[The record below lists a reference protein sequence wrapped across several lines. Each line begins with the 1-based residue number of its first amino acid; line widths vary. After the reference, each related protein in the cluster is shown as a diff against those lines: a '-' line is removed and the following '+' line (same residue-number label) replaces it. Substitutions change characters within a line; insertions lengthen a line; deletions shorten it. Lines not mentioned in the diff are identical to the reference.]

1 MAKGFKKKYF
11 SLAAITA
18 TVSMVTL
25 QAAQAST
32 IELQKVVVG
41 ATKSTEALEDTTE
54 DIEVITVQELE
65 ERGIHTLKELLHFIS
80 GAETTSN
87 GGAGKATQL
96 YLRGMN
102 NDKVLILIDGVRFN
116 DPSNFSGVTPEHLL
130 LDNVKRVEII
140 KGAQSG
146 VWGSDAAAGVI
157 NIVMNDAPHTAMKLR
172 AGSFRTLQGA
182 FSTAQKS
189 GDFYCALDVNY
200 LHTDGFSAIT
210 PYKKKPTDYEAD
222 GYINR
227 TAHIKAGID
236 KDGFKAEIGAHIISA
251 YNEADG
257 YNPTT
262 FQPDPDSRYNDRFKY
277 HAYFANVSQ
286 NFGAHTLLL
295 HVDKTRTHRN
305 YPDATYGIKDF
316 IGATSNIEL
325 QDTLN
330 YGAGKLTS
338 GIGYQDFRTSYT
350 YYTPGRI
357 SYHNRYAYA
366 INSNRFGNLILQ
378 ENIRYDAY
386 DAFKNQWTGKIG
398 AKYRLDDAAIFAN
411 YGKAYNVPN
420 QIKML
425 NPWGKP
431 NFDLQP
437 EKTRSYDVGVEAFG
451 LKAVYFKEKVKNL
464 INWYD
469 PNSAVW
475 GDEYYKNVPGTS
487 EFSGY
492 ELSYTKGVTDV
503 LLVSLGMQYL
513 SPKDSSGNALARRA
527 RHKYT
532 YTLTW
537 YPTEEHTIT
546 IDGYY
551 IGTRYDDAMR
561 TKQTGRYNVT
571 NVTLRH
577 HFAKN
582 FTGFVELRNIF
593 DRRYQEVYGY
603 GTEPRSFYIGVEGSF

>member
-18 TVSMVTL
+18 TVSMVGL
-25 QAAQAST
+25 QAVAAST
-32 IELQKVVVG
+32 MELQKVVVS
-41 ATKSTEALEDTTE
+41 ATKSSEAIEDATE
-54 DIEVITVQELE
+54 DMEIITADELQ
-65 ERGIHTLKELLHFIS
+65 ERGIHTLRELLHYIS
-80 GAETTSN
+80 GADITSN
-87 GGAGKATQL
+87 GGAGKVSQL

-116 DPSNFSGVTPEHLL
+116 DPSNFSGITPEHLL
-130 LDNVKRVEII
+130 LDNVKRIEII

-157 NIVMNDAPHTAMKLR
+157 NIITNDAPHTTMKLR
-172 AGSFRTLQGA
+172 TGSFRTLQGA
-182 FSTAQKS
+182 LSTAQKA
-189 GDFYCALDVNY
+189 GDFFYALGVGY

-210 PYKKKPTDYEAD
+210 PFKKKPTDYEAD
-222 GYINR
+222 GYTNR

-236 KDGFKAEIGAHIISA
+236 KNGFKAEIGAHIISA
-251 YNEADG
+251 YNEADQ
-257 YNPTT
+257 YL
-262 FQPDPDSRYNDRFKY
+262 QPNSRYNDRFKY
-277 HAYFANVSQ
+277 HAYFSNVSQ
-286 NFGAHTLLL
+286 NFGSHTLAL

-316 IGATSNIEL
+316 IGDTSNIEL
-325 QDTLN
+325 KDTLD
-330 YGAGKLTS
+330 YGAGRLT
-338 GIGYQDFRTSYT
+338 GGLGYQDFKTSYT
-350 YYTPGRI
+350 YFVPRRI

-366 INSNRFGNLILQ
+366 VNANRFGNLILQ

-386 DAFKNQWTGKIG
+386 DAFKNQWTGKVG
-398 AKYRLDDAAIFAN
+398 AKYRIANAAIFAN
-411 YGKAYNVPN
+411 YGKAYNVPS

-437 EKTRSYDVGVEAFG
+437 EKTRSYDVGIEAFG
-451 LKAVYFKEKVKNL
+451 LKATYFKERVKDL

-469 PNSAVW
+469 PNSSVW

-492 ELSYTKGVTDV
+492 ELTYTRAAWDV
-503 LLVSLGMQYL
+503 LRLTLGMQYL
-513 SPKDSSGNALARRA
+513 SPKDSSGKALPRRA

-532 YTLTW
+532 YSLTW
-537 YPTEEHTIT
+537 YPSDEHTVT

-551 IGTRYDDAMR
+551 VGTRYDDAAR

-577 HFAKN
+577 HFDKN
-582 FTGFVELRNIF
+582 FTGFVELHNIF
-593 DRRYQEVYGY
+593 NRRYQEVYGY
-603 GTEPRSFYIGVEGSF
+603 GAEPRSFYIGIEGSF